1 MTCLNEKYVLETGSG
16 LDAILP
22 PVRRFGGGKHGMIR
36 EQAIEK
42 IQLIVD
48 EFEGLYISL

>member
-1 MTCLNEKYVLETGSG
+1 MSEVS
-16 LDAILP
+16 
-22 PVRRFGGGKHGMIR
+22 GMIR

>member
-1 MTCLNEKYVLETGSG
+1 MIKRI
-16 LDAILP
+16 AIKP
-22 PVRRFGGGKHGMIR
+22 ARASQFGGGPHGMIR